1 MSLYHLI
8 RPLLFRLDP
17 EWIHRATLAAVGRAG
32 RISPVCGMLR
42 GLLAVDDPRLRVEA
56 GGLDFPNPVGLAA
69 GFDKNGV
76 AMEGLASAG
85 FGFVE
90 VGSVSAHPSEGN
102 PGRPRLFRVSED
114 EAIVVHYG
122 VPNDGAEA
130 VARRFASAC
139 PSRPSRPP
147 RPSLPS
153 RQLRPS
159 LPSRPP
165 RLFRPS
171 RPPVP
176 LGINLVETNTGKPT
190 GADEA
195 VEEMV
200 AAMRPFLGL
209 ADYATL
215 NLNCPNTTS
224 GQSPFDDPGTLGT
237 LISGYAAFDTMPP
250 TYLKVVPTTDPAT
263 IERTLAAMDP
273 FPFVKGI
280 VFGLPTGKPYEGL
293 KTLPQVLDRMPGTL
307 CGRPT
312 RALIDASIRAWYLR
326 MDRGRHVIV
335 GTGGIFTA
343 EDVYRKIRLGA
354 TLVQVYT
361 ALVYHGPGLVKRIN
375 RGLCRLMARDGLDRI
390 SDAVGL
396 DNPHPKPYTK
406 PHPNLHPDPHANP
419 RGTVDE

>member
-1 MSLYHLI
+1 MSLYPLI
-8 RPLLFRLDP
+8 RPLLFRMDP

-42 GLLAVDDPRLRVEA
+42 GLLTVDDPRLRVEA

-102 PGRPRLFRVSED
+102 PGRPRLFRVPKD
-114 EAIVVHYG
+114 EAIVVNYG

-130 VARRFASAC
+130 VARRFASAR
-139 PSRPSRPP
+139 PSRPSRQP
-147 RPSLPS
+147 RPS
-153 RQLRPS
+153 
-159 LPSRPP
+159 
-165 RLFRPS
+165 RPS

-176 LGINLVETNTGKPT
+176 LGINLVETNTGRPA
-190 GADEA
+190 GAEEV
-195 VEEMV
+195 VEELV
-200 AAMRPFLGL
+200 VAMRPFLGL

-237 LISGYAAFDTMPP
+237 LLSGYAAFDTMPP
-250 TYLKVVPTTDPAT
+250 TFLKVVPTTDPAT
-263 IERTLAAMDP
+263 IEGTLAAMDP

-293 KTLPQVLDRMPGTL
+293 KTPTQALGRMPGTL

-312 RALIDASIRAWYLR
+312 RELVDASIQAWYSR
-326 MDRGRHVIV
+326 MDRDRHVIV

-343 EDVYRKIRLGA
+343 QDAYRKIRSGA

-361 ALVYHGPGLVKRIN
+361 ALVYHGPALLKRIN

-390 SDAVGL
+390 TDAVGV
-396 DNPHPKPYTK
+396 DNPS
-406 PHPNLHPDPHANP
+406 
-419 RGTVDE
+419 

>member
-1 MSLYHLI
+1 MSLYPLI
-8 RPLLFRLDP
+8 RPLLFRMDL
-17 EWIHRATLAAVGRAG
+17 EWIHRATLTVVGKAG
-32 RISPVCGMLR
+32 HIPPVRGMLQ
-42 GLLAVDDPRLRVEA
+42 GLLTVDDPRLRVEA
-56 GGLDFPNPVGLAA
+56 GGLAFPNPVGLAA

-102 PGRPRLFRVSED
+102 PGRPRLFRVPKD
-114 EAIVVHYG
+114 EAIVVNYG

-130 VARRFASAC
+130 VARRFASAQ
-139 PSRPSRPP
+139 PSRPP
-147 RPSLPS
+147 RQPRPS
-153 RQLRPS
+153 RQ
-159 LPSRPP
+159 P
-165 RLFRPS
+165 RQPRPS

-176 LGINLVETNTGKPT
+176 LGINLVETNTGRPA
-190 GADEA
+190 GAEEV
-195 VEEMV
+195 VEELV
-200 AAMRPFLGL
+200 VAMRPFLGL

-224 GQSPFDDPGTLGT
+224 GRSPFDDPGTLGT
-237 LISGYAAFDTMPP
+237 LLSGYAAYDTMPP
-250 TYLKVVPTTDPAT
+250 TFLKVVPTTDPAT
-263 IERTLAAMDP
+263 IEGTLAAMDP

-293 KTLPQVLDRMPGTL
+293 KTPPQALDRMPGTL

-312 RALIDASIRAWYLR
+312 RELIDASIQAWYSR
-326 MDRGRHVIV
+326 MDRDRHVIV

-343 EDVYRKIRLGA
+343 QDAYRKIRLGA

-361 ALVYHGPGLVKRIN
+361 ALVYHGPALLKRIN

-390 SDAVGL
+390 TDAVGV
-396 DNPHPKPYTK
+396 DNPS
-406 PHPNLHPDPHANP
+406 
-419 RGTVDE
+419 

>member
-1 MSLYHLI
+1 MSLYPLI

-17 EWIHRATLAAVGRAG
+17 EWIHRATLSAVGKAG
-32 RISPVCGMLR
+32 RIPPVR
-42 GLLAVDDPRLRVEA
+42 GLLQGLLTVDDPRLGVEA
-56 GGLDFPNPVGLAA
+56 GGLAFPNPIGLAA

-90 VGSVSAHPSEGN
+90 VGSVSVHPSEGN
-102 PGRPRLFRVSED
+102 PGRPRLFRVPED
-114 EAIVVHYG
+114 EAIVVNYG

-130 VARRFASAC
+130 VAGRFASA
-139 PSRPSRPP
+139 RPSRPP
-147 RPSLPS
+147 VQP
-153 RQLRPS
+153 
-159 LPSRPP
+159 RPP
-165 RLFRPS
+165 

-176 LGINLVETNTGKPT
+176 LGINLVETNTGKPAGT
-190 GADEA
+190 
-195 VEEMV
+195 EEVVKELV

-237 LISGYAAFDTMPP
+237 LLSGYAGYDTMPP
-250 TYLKVVPTTDPAT
+250 TFLKVVPTTDPAT
-263 IERTLAAMDP
+263 IEGTLAAMDP

-293 KTLPQVLDRMPGTL
+293 NTPSQVLDHMPGTL

-312 RALIDASIRAWYLR
+312 RALIDASIQAWYPRL
-326 MDRGRHVIV
+326 DHVRHVIV

-361 ALVYHGPGLVKRIN
+361 ALVYHGPALVKRIN
-375 RGLCRLMARDGLDRI
+375 RGLLRLMARDGLNRI
-390 SDAVGL
+390 TDAVGV
-396 DNPHPKPYTK
+396 DNPP
-406 PHPNLHPDPHANP
+406 
-419 RGTVDE
+419 

>member
-1 MSLYHLI
+1 MSLYPLI

-17 EWIHRATLAAVGRAG
+17 EWIHRATLAAVGRMG
-32 RISPVCGMLR
+32 RMPPVR
-42 GLLAVDDPRLRVEA
+42 GLLQGLFAVDDPRLRVEA
-56 GGLDFPNPVGLAA
+56 GGLAFPNPVGLAA

-102 PGRPRLFRVSED
+102 PGRPRLFRVPED
-114 EAIVVHYG
+114 EAIVVNYG

-130 VARRFASAC
+130 VARRFASAR
-139 PSRPSRPP
+139 PRQSRGSPV
-147 RPSLPS
+147 
-153 RQLRPS
+153 QLGQPQ
-159 LPSRPP
+159 
-165 RLFRPS
+165 PS

-176 LGINLVETNTGKPT
+176 LGINLVETNTGRPA
-190 GADEA
+190 G
-195 VEEMV
+195 VEEVVEELV

-224 GQSPFDDPGTLGT
+224 GRSPFDDPGTLGK
-237 LISGYAAFDTMPP
+237 LLSGYAGYDAMPP
-250 TYLKVVPTTDPAT
+250 TFLKVVPTTDPAT

-280 VFGLPTGKPYEGL
+280 VFGLPTGKPYTSL
-293 KTLPQVLDRMPGTL
+293 KTPPQVLDRMPGTL

-312 RALIDASIRAWYLR
+312 RALIDASIQSWYPR
-326 MDRGRHVIV
+326 MDRDRHVIV

-361 ALVYHGPGLVKRIN
+361 ALVYHGPALVKRIN
-375 RGLCRLMARDGLDRI
+375 RGLCRLMVRDGLDRI
-390 SDAVGL
+390 TDAVGV
-396 DNPHPKPYTK
+396 DNSP
-406 PHPNLHPDPHANP
+406 
-419 RGTVDE
+419 